1 MSIKKI
7 ITDDAFLSQI
17 SIEVDPR
24 GKIKKST
31 GWINFNISI
40 TRMIKKLIAAAEA
53 NKDLCVALSAIQ
65 IGYLARVF
73 VVRMG
78 DHWLPVIN
86 PEIISKSVD
95 VSKRKEWCISRPGG
109 GFVRPRRNKWIKI
122 RYVAPD
128 KKGGF
133 VIITDKIEGAA
144 AGILQH
150 QIDHLNGRL
159 I

>member
-1 MSIKKI
+1 MNKI

-24 GKIKKST
+24 GRVKKAT
-31 GWINFNISI
+31 GGIHFNISI
-40 TRMIKKLIAAAEA
+40 TRMIKKLTAAAEA

-78 DHWLPVIN
+78 DQWLPVIN
-86 PEIISKSVD
+86 PEIISRSKEIT
-95 VSKRKEWCISRPGG
+95 KRKEWCISRPER
-109 GFVRPRRNKWIKI
+109 GFIRPRRNKWIQIK
-122 RYVAPD
+122 YVAPD

-133 VIITDKIEGAA
+133 VVITDRIEGAA
-144 AGILQH
+144 AGILLH

>member
-1 MSIKKI
+1 MKKI
-7 ITDDAFLSQI
+7 ITDDAFLSQV

-31 GWINFNISI
+31 GGIHFNISI
-40 TRMIKKLIAAAEA
+40 TRMIKKLITAAEA

-78 DHWLPVIN
+78 DQWLPVIN
-86 PEIISKSVD
+86 PEIISRSKEIT
-95 VSKRKEWCISRPGG
+95 KRKEWCISRPER
-109 GFVRPRRNKWIKI
+109 GFIRPRRNKWIQIK
-122 RYVAPD
+122 YVAPD
-128 KKGGF
+128 SKGVF
-133 VIITDKIEGAA
+133 VVITDRIEGAA

>member
-1 MSIKKI
+1 MKKI
-7 ITDDAFLSQI
+7 ITDDAFLSQV

-31 GWINFNISI
+31 GGIQFNISI

-78 DHWLPVIN
+78 DQWLPVIN
-86 PEIISKSVD
+86 PEIISKSKEIT
-95 VSKRKEWCISRPGG
+95 KRKEWCISRAGR
-109 GFVRPRRNKWIKI
+109 GFIRPRRNKWIQIK
-122 RYVAPD
+122 YVAPD

-133 VIITDKIEGAA
+133 VVITDRIEGAA